1 VAVGSIP
8 WRVCEFPLI
17 AYGEALTLQH
27 RIVRARNEGRI
38 KGDFLLLLE
47 HPPVLTLGRRGGREN
62 LTVSDAF
69 LKEQKIPVVQIER
82 GGNITYHGPG
92 QLVAYPIVALAKRQ
106 LSVTDFVDRLESVM
120 IGIAADFGVLAARD
134 SRNRGVWVGNAKLG
148 SIGISIRRGVAFHGL
163 ALNVGTDLTPF
174 SWINPCGLAG
184 VCVTSLAAE
193 AGRPIAMKKARA
205 SALEHFS
212 AVFGATLER
221 IEPAALAT
229 MLSTAAG

>member
-1 VAVGSIP
+1 MAAGSIP
-8 WRVCEFPLI
+8 WRICEFPLI
-17 AYGEALTLQH
+17 EYGEALRLQ
-27 RIVRARNEGRI
+27 RLIVRAKNEGRI
-38 KGDFLLLLE
+38 EDDFLLLLE
-47 HPPVLTLGRRGGREN
+47 HPPVFTLGRRGGREN

-69 LKEQKIPVVQIER
+69 LQGQKIPVVQIER

-106 LSVTDFVDRLESVM
+106 LSVTEFVERLESVM
-120 IGIAADFGVLAARD
+120 IGIAADFGVSAGRD
-134 SRNRGVWVGNAKLG
+134 SRNRGVWVGDAKLG
-148 SIGISIRRGVAFHGL
+148 SIGINLRRGVAFHGL

-184 VCVTSLAAE
+184 VCMTSLAAE
-193 AGRPIAMKKARA
+193 AGRPIAMEKARA

-221 IEPAALAT
+221 IEPAALLE
-229 MLSTAAG
+229 ML

>member
-1 VAVGSIP
+1 MAVGSIP

-17 AYGEALTLQH
+17 AYDEALTLQH
-27 RIVRARNEGRI
+27 RIVRAKNEGRLEE
-38 KGDFLLLLE
+38 DFLLLLE
-47 HPPVLTLGRRGGREN
+47 HPPVFTLGRRGGREN
-62 LTVSDAF
+62 LTVSAAF

-92 QLVAYPIVALAKRQ
+92 QLVAYPIVALAKRK

-120 IGIAADFGVLAARD
+120 IGIAGDFGVSAARD
-134 SRNRGVWVGNAKLG
+134 SRNRGVWVGDAKLG

-184 VCVTSLAAE
+184 VCTTSLAAE
-193 AGRPIAMKKARA
+193 AKAPMAMEKART
-205 SALEHFS
+205 SALRYFS
-212 AVFGATLER
+212 SVFGVKLER
-221 IEPAALAT
+221 IDPEALEK
-229 MLSTAAG
+229 ML